1 MYEEGSE
8 LETRF
13 RIVIFSSLPPAKLEH
28 LLRRLAID
36 LAPEVEVAGVLY
48 EHPRPPLARSQRI
61 KRAARL
67 MRERDFRRFARHKFA
82 AALSRKFHAPLD
94 KTLRALHGAPSH
106 PNGAPLTLKRLAGDC
121 EARGIKFHQTH
132 DVHDSTSLN
141 FVRSLGADL
150 GVVYGTRILKPELFT
165 IPERGSV
172 NIHKHKV
179 PDYRGGGAPGIWEL
193 RDNQAEQFVTVHR
206 VTAEV
211 DAGHILGERS
221 FPVDEFDTLTSVGLK
236 ADLVGIDLLV
246 EVINAEGAG
255 ACVERPQPAGGALYK
270 GFKPHQIFAIEQE
283 IRERR
288 AKFAPGYSRPAY
300 KLIART
306 LAYPA
311 LYLKN
316 RRRMR
321 ERNFPVVML
330 FHHVI
335 TDKRKRMGLPT
346 EEFARHVQYLKRHY
360 RIASLEEA
368 LGMLREGRVPQP
380 TVVLTFDD
388 GYAENFLCLRA
399 VAEAEN
405 VPVALFV
412 CTEKVSERA
421 PFAHDTESSE
431 EGFPA
436 LDWDQVRYLDR
447 HNVAIG
453 SHTRTHFD
461 CGSTDRAA
469 LAEEIIGSKRDLCRE
484 LGHCVQFFAFPYG
497 HPRNMSE
504 EAREIAREN
513 FEYVFSAH
521 GGVNYAP
528 VSPPCELRRRSH
540 PDSLWE
546 LELTLQSLLDIND

>member
-1 MYEEGSE
+1 M
-8 LETRF
+8 ETRF

-28 LLRRLAID
+28 LLRRLFAD
-36 LAPEVEVAGVLY
+36 LPRVEVAGVLY
-48 EHPRPPLARSQRI
+48 EHPRPPLARSKRI

-67 MRERDFRRFARHKFA
+67 VGERDFRRFARHKFSA
-82 AALSRKFHAPLD
+82 TLSRKLSAQLD
-94 KTLRALHGAPSH
+94 KTLRALHGAPAH
-106 PNGAPLTLKRLAGDC
+106 PNGEPLTLERLASDC
-121 EARGIKFHQTH
+121 EARGISFHQTSDLH
-132 DVHDSTSLN
+132 DAASLA
-141 FVRSLGADL
+141 FVRSLDAEL
-150 GVVYGTRILKPELFT
+150 GIVYGTRILKPELFT
-165 IPERGSV
+165 VPRGGSI

-193 RDNQAEQFVTVHR
+193 RDGQAEQFVTVHR

-221 FPVDEFDTLTSVGLK
+221 FPIDEFDTLTSVGLK

-246 EVINAEGAG
+246 DVIRAESEGRS
-255 ACVERPQPAGGALYK
+255 VETPQPAGGALYK
-270 GFKPHQIFAIEQE
+270 GFKPHRIFAIERE
-283 IRERR
+283 ISARR
-288 AKFAPGYSRPAY
+288 KRFAPEYSRPAY
-300 KLIART
+300 KLLART

-311 LYLKN
+311 LYWKN
-316 RRRMR
+316 RRRR
-321 ERNFPVVML
+321 LEQSFPVVML

-346 EEFARHVQYLKRHY
+346 EEFARHVEYLKRHY
-360 RIASLEEA
+360 RVASLEEA
-368 LGMLREGRVPQP
+368 LTMLREGRVAQP

-412 CTEKVSERA
+412 CTEKVSESA
-421 PFAHDTESSE
+421 PFAHDLEGGE
-431 EGFPA
+431 PGFPA
-436 LDWDQVRYLDR
+436 LDWEQVRYLDR

-461 CGSTDRAA
+461 CGSTDRDA
-469 LAEEIIGSKRDLCRE
+469 LASEIVGSKRDLCRE
-484 LGHCVQFFAFPYG
+484 LGHCVQIFAFPYG
-497 HPRNMSE
+497 HPENMSA
-504 EAREIAREN
+504 EALRVAREN

-528 VSPPCELRRRSH
+528 VTPPCELRRRSH

>member
-28 LLRRLAID
+28 LLRRLTTD
-36 LAPEVEVAGVLY
+36 LAPQVEIAGVLY
-48 EHPRPPLARSQRI
+48 EHPRAPLARSKRI

-67 MRERDFRRFARHKFA
+67 IGERDFRRFARHKFA
-82 AALSRKFHAPLD
+82 ATLSRKFQAQLD
-94 KTLRALHGAPSH
+94 KTLRALHGAPPH
-106 PNGAPLTLKRLAGDC
+106 PNGEPLTLERLADTC
-121 EARGIKFHQTH
+121 EARGVKFHQTRDLH
-132 DVHDSTSLN
+132 DTTSLN
-141 FVRSLGADL
+141 FVRSLRADL

-165 IPERGSV
+165 IPERGSI

-193 RDNQAEQFVTVHR
+193 RDGQTEQFVTAHR

-221 FPVDEFDTLTSVGLK
+221 FPVDEFDTLASVGLK

-246 EVINAEGAG
+246 DVIRAESTGES
-255 ACVERPQPAGGALYK
+255 VETPQPAGGALYK
-270 GFKPHQIFAIEQE
+270 GFKAHQIFAIERE
-283 IRERR
+283 IGAHR
-288 AKFAPGYSRPAY
+288 AKFTPEYSRPAY
-300 KLIART
+300 KLVART

-316 RRRMR
+316 RRRQR
-321 ERNFPVVML
+321 EQNFPVVML

-346 EEFARHVQYLKRHY
+346 EEFARHVQYLKKHY

-368 LGMLREGRVPQP
+368 LKMLREGRVAQP

-399 VAEAEN
+399 VAESEN

-412 CTEKVSERA
+412 CTERVSERA
-421 PFAHDTESSE
+421 PFAHDLHANEA
-431 EGFPA
+431 GFPA
-436 LDWDQVRYLDR
+436 LDWDQVRYLDQ

-461 CGSTDRAA
+461 CGSTDRDA
-469 LAEEIIGSKRDLCRE
+469 LAAEIIGSKRDLCRE

-504 EAREIAREN
+504 EAREMAREN
-513 FEYVFSAH
+513 FAYVFSAH